1 MMKKKLKTIGH
12 ALCLTAG
19 IAAVGLFY
27 ACSEEVQNLLTGN
40 GTEVQVNVSF
50 ADADETMT
58 RAADGLNSTS
68 GFSLLTSTN
77 SSSKVRV
84 MVDQNDGS
92 YTPFDYNITA
102 ATTLGIATAP
112 TFNSG
117 VSSVNVYGWYPN
129 VSLTD
134 FSVAADQ
141 TGNGG
146 YCLSDLMAALGTTCT
161 RNIETGAITSPANL
175 SFTHLMAK
183 VKVSLTLASGVTVK
197 SVKFKNML
205 PQVDVTPTK
214 TSNAVTAYGVSAA
227 EGSATDITLL
237 TGGSLTSASAAAD
250 KLLCGVFPEQ
260 PKNGA
265 FLEIKASYN
274 EGADQTIT
282 YSFSS
287 AKTFV
292 KGNVYVMNISLD
304 GTNVTTGTVDI
315 TDWNTAAGTVN
326 IGSGGGD
333 APTLSP
339 SSLTLTYGG
348 STGSITPTF
357 AGATTFSG
365 ISSDAGVATVSGTS
379 TLTVTPVAAGTCTI
393 QVFPTDATTGFSSAA
408 CTVTVNKAAQTVG
421 LSATALTVG
430 GVGNTGTF
438 TVTRS
443 GDGTITAESSNTSI
457 ATTSVNQGT
466 GVVTVT
472 NVAEGSATITV
483 TVAEGTNH
491 LAYTA
496 ADKTVAVTC
505 NAINMVNNP
514 LWRVAQYNM
523 LANNSMA
530 TSHSIYSSGTTGT
543 QVWNF
548 NDAKGIGLSG
558 YHQPTMKEQASIF
571 PMDKTTGSGTNVW
584 ALSETLAS
592 PKAFSEITCTVNGAD
607 VAAST
612 SYIGKNASKDYYAVR
627 FIGTN
632 YASAWHYKWVTSPC
646 AGLLIESYLIS
657 SSLSASEAQALLATL
672 ASSTIFTGAAN
683 AAAANQTP
691 ASTTVTT
698 NGFVQRFLPAC
709 GYKDGSSGT
718 ADSSVGTRGSYW
730 SSTADSSN
738 GFRWNFGSDGY
749 LDEYSYSQ
757 SYGYS
762 VRLFRDN

>member
-1 MMKKKLKTIGH
+1 MKKKLKTIGH

-92 YTPFDYNITA
+92 YTQFDYNITA

-161 RNIETGAITSPANL
+161 RNIETGAITSAANL

-214 TSNAVTAYGVSAA
+214 TSNAVTAYDVSAA
-227 EGSATDITLL
+227 EGTATDITLL
-237 TGGSLTSASAAAD
+237 TDGSLTSSSAAAD
-250 KLLCGVFPEQ
+250 KLLCGVFPGQ
-260 PKNGA
+260 SKNGA
-265 FLEIKASYN
+265 FLEITASYN
-274 EGADQTIT
+274 AGADQTIT

-421 LSATALTVG
+421 LSVTALTVG

-443 GDGTITAESSNTSI
+443 GDGTITAESSNPSI

-472 NVAEGSATITV
+472 NVAEGSPTITV

-514 LWRVAQYNM
+514 LWRVAQYNVQSSG
-523 LANNSMA
+523 NFA
-530 TSHSIYSSGTTGT
+530 TSHSTSSPP
-543 QVWNF
+543 VWNF
-548 NDAKGIGLSG
+548 TDAQTIGASISG

-584 ALSETLAS
+584 GLSETLAS

-612 SYIGKNASKDYYAVR
+612 SYIGKNASNDYYAVR

-657 SSLSASEAQALLATL
+657 SSLTASEAQALLATL

-709 GYKDGSSGT
+709 GYKNGSSGT
-718 ADSSVGTRGSYW
+718 AGSFVGARGYYW

-738 GFRWNFGSDGY
+738 GFYWYFNSNGY
-749 LDEYSYSQ
+749 LYEDSNSQ
-757 SYGYS
+757 SIGSS

>member
-1 MMKKKLKTIGH
+1 MKKKLKTIGH

-84 MVDQNDGS
+84 MVDQNNGS
-92 YTPFDYNITA
+92 YTQFDYNITA

-197 SVKFKNML
+197 SVKFKSML

-214 TSNAVTAYGVSAA
+214 TSNAVTAYDVSAA
-227 EGSATDITLL
+227 EGDVTDITLL

-260 PKNGA
+260 SKNGA

-339 SSLTLTYGG
+339 SSLTLKYGQ
-348 STGSITPTF
+348 TGNI
-357 AGATTFSG
+357 
-365 ISSDAGVATVSGTS
+365 TVSGPTGATAWGAISSNSSIATAAVSTS
-379 TLTVTPVAAGTCTI
+379 TVTVTPAGIGSCNI
-393 QVFPTDATTGFSSAA
+393 NVYPTAGVTSGFSSASCA
-408 CTVTVNKAAQTVG
+408 VTVNKGDATLTLNKTELSIGG
-421 LSATALTVG
+421 LGSTE
-430 GVGNTGTF
+430 TF
-438 TVTRS
+438 TVTRQES
-443 GDGTITAESSNTSI
+443 SGTITATSSNTGV
-457 ATTSVNQGT
+457 ATTAVAYDGNVAT
-466 GVVTVT
+466 VTVT
-472 NVAEGSATITV
+472 GVAAGSATITV
-483 TVAEGTNH
+483 TKADGT
-491 LAYTA
+491 LYGPYTA
-496 ADKTVAVTC
+496 SDKTVAVTVNEYPC
-505 NAINMVNNP
+505 SPASSKVGDIIASDGLAYQSVSAVTSAGKTAVAIVAYKGNGEANSSYNNG
-514 LWRVAQYNM
+514 LALSMEDLTSAADTKWR
-523 LANNSMA
+523 
-530 TSHSIYSSGTTGT
+530 SS
-543 QVWNF
+543 
-548 NDAKGIGLSG
+548 
-558 YHQPTMKEQASIF
+558 
-571 PMDKTTGSGTNVW
+571 GSGTDLATQYGSFDASCLADLNGI
-584 ALSETLAS
+584 SYTTTLAAKGS
-592 PKAFSEITCTVNGAD
+592 AYE
-607 VAAST
+607 AAKKCSDYNSTLATPTGCSDWFLPTIGQWNLILKGLTGSSTDLST
-612 SYIGKNASKDYYAVR
+612 STNNDYKGSN
-627 FIGTN
+627 IN
-632 YASAWHYKWVTSPC
+632 
-646 AGLLIESYLIS
+646 
-657 SSLSASEAQALLATL
+657 
-672 ASSTIFTGAAN
+672 TILE
-683 AAAANQTP
+683 
-691 ASTTVTT
+691 
-698 NGFVQRFLPAC
+698 GFA
-709 GYKDGSSGT
+709 GSS
-718 ADSSVGTRGSYW
+718 ARMKSDSGPFW
-730 SSTADSSN
+730 SST
-738 GFRWNFGSDGY
+738 
-749 LDEYSYSQ
+749 EYSADLAWDMDFSGGLALNLTKT
-757 SYGYS
+757 GYAR
-762 VRLFRDN
+762 VRAVLAF